1 MLDGKARP
9 PLGLCLRVLKIPD
22 SRQFLSN
29 PMHSDEITFGRFRLE
44 LRRRELSRD
53 GETYFDVRF

>member
-1 MLDGKARP
+1 
-9 PLGLCLRVLKIPD
+9 
-22 SRQFLSN
+22 
-29 PMHSDEITFGRFRLE
+29 MHSDEITFGRFRLE